1 MSFDNLSY
9 AGEIGDQSGHSEF
22 VDMTDFEAL
31 RSNIVSSIKRKVS
44 AFSNPASKENDQEI
58 SRKISCGRLS
68 IVETLESTT
77 EDIGEIVQ
85 TIEV

>member
-9 AGEIGDQSGHSEF
+9 DEEIGDRRNSEF
-22 VDMTDFEAL
+22 VDMTDFEVL
-31 RSNIVSSIKRKVS
+31 RSNIISSIKRKVS
-44 AFSNPASKENDQEI
+44 VFSNSASKENEQEV

-68 IVETLESTT
+68 IVETLESTSM
-77 EDIGEIVQ
+77 DIGEIVQ